1 MDKQTFINKLE
12 TNYDAYDTN
21 QPYGHLLLLPL
32 YNSNLELQIT
42 MYEVIKQ
49 GIKFDACKIQV
60 LKDTTDFHATKGEFK
75 NLDVAYQIIQQ
86 IYDGSII
93 VD

>member
-42 MYEVIKQ
+42 MYEVIK
-49 GIKFDACKIQV
+49 IQV
-60 LKDTTDFHATKGEFK
+60 LKDTTDFHATIGEFK

-86 IYDGSII
+86 IYDGSIN
-93 VD
+93 VDKPFNLINL